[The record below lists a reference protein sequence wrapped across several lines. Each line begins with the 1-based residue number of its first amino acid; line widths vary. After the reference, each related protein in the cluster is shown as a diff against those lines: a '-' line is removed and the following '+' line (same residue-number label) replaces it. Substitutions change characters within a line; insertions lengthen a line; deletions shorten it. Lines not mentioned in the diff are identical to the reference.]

1 MTSTYGLSVQTFPV
15 PPAGFDL
22 EKASDTERAKYG
34 IPRLHRLPALERR
47 WVEATRGTRFIT
59 PKLTRG
65 ESVLPQRGA
74 GDVELDDVL
83 YDSQFVGCTVMAPG
97 YEDGV
102 ASAHPFAAVYGWFN
116 VPEVWPGA
124 SAQVG
129 VQQSL
134 SPWVGMGFWLGGS
147 ILQAGCACI
156 VTPADT
162 PLGESQYLY
171 APWFEWWP
179 NHATYLTSE
188 DVQHP
193 DPLAAPGDQ
202 FVCSLLYC
210 PWIIPELSD
219 GGIDALGLLS
229 NRTQGWS
236 CLIFASAPD
245 DHLFYGYDADDHR
258 GASDRISANERRS
271 IHQLPNVDEKRH
283 FAHLRRRRHHR
294 SGRWQQQRP
303 GDGNPKPPRQGL
315 HNRHLIGDQLTRRL
329 MRSPANARISQAVCG
344 NLTVVGHRDR
354 PKDPFSTNPDVSWS
368 WRGGLIGSDCGFR
381 S

>member
-1 MTSTYGLSVQTFPV
+1 MMTSTYGLGVQTFPA

-34 IPRLHRLPALERR
+34 MPRLHRLPALERR

-59 PKLTRG
+59 PKLTPG
-65 ESVLPQRGA
+65 ESVLPQRDA

-97 YEDGV
+97 YEGGV
-102 ASAHPFAAVYGWFN
+102 ASAHPFAAVYGCFN

-124 SAQVG
+124 SAQAG

-193 DPLAAPGDQ
+193 DPLAVPGDQ

-219 GGIDALGLLS
+219 DGIDALGLLS

-236 CLIFASAPD
+236 CLISASAPD
-245 DHLFYGYDADDHR
+245 EHPFYGYDADWIIEVHPTGFPQMSAVQFTNCQTWTKND
-258 GASDRISANERRS
+258 ISLTSAAGDTTDLVDLNN
-271 IHQLPNVDEKRH
+271 NVL
-283 FAHLRRRRHHR
+283 ATATL
-294 SGRWQQQRP
+294 
-303 GDGNPKPPRQGL
+303 NP
-315 HNRHLIGDQLTRRL
+315 
-329 MRSPANARISQAVCG
+329 
-344 NLTVVGHRDR
+344 
-354 PKDPFSTNPDVSWS
+354 PDKVY
-368 WRGGLIGSDCGFR
+368 ITAT
-381 S
+381 